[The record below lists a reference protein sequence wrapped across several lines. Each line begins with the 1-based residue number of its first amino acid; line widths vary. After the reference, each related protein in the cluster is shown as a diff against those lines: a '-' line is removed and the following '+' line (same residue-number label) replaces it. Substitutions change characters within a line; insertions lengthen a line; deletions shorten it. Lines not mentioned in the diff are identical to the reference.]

1 MRLEYQIL
9 LAVALDCL
17 LGDPQWF
24 PHPVRLIGRFAAW
37 IENPLWRVC
46 GNVYLAGGVAVVL
59 VLLVTGGVT
68 GGILWGAHSIH
79 PFLGDGASVFLL
91 YLTFAAR
98 DLARHSG
105 VVQDALESGDL
116 TEARR
121 RVGRIVGRDTAE
133 LDEGGVARAAVESVA
148 ENLVDGVTAPLFF
161 AVLGGPVGAM
171 LYKAVNTLDSMFGYK
186 NERYLQFGW
195 ASARL
200 DDVANYIPARLTA
213 PFVTLAAALLGLRA
227 GGAWRILLRDHD
239 NTPSPNS
246 GLTEAAMAGA
256 MGVQL
261 GGPARYFGQVVMK
274 PTLGDAETPLRR
286 EHIGV
291 ANRLMF
297 ATAGLALL
305 CFLVCRFCVAHWLR
319 GGEAW

>member
-9 LAVALDCL
+9 LAVALDCV

-24 PHPVRLIGRFAAW
+24 PHPVRLIGRFATW
-37 IENPLWRVC
+37 IENPLRRVC
-46 GNVYLAGGVAVVL
+46 GNAYLAGGVAVAL

-68 GGILWGAHSIH
+68 WGVRAGASAVH
-79 PFLGDGASVFLL
+79 PILGDCVSIFIL
-91 YLTFAAR
+91 YLAFAAR

-116 TEARR
+116 VEARR
-121 RVGRIVGRDTAE
+121 RVGRIVGRDTAD

-186 NERYLQFGW
+186 NARYLEFGW

-200 DDVANYIPARLTA
+200 DDVVNFIPARLTA
-213 PFVTLAAALLGLRA
+213 PFVTLAAVLLGLRA
-227 GGAWRILLRDHD
+227 RGAWRILWRDHD

-274 PTLGDAETPLRR
+274 PTLGDPETPLRR

-305 CFLVCRFCVAHWLR
+305 CFLLCRFCVAHWLG